1 MKPGCGNGTVMIV
14 LRRNH
19 SVPRAS
25 ASWFTAVGAS
35 RVSIGPP
42 ISVIVARRERIA
54 VLREQRDGREH
65 RHRRLAD
72 RHHMRVRTEVMQDLD
87 QVVDVV
93 VEVEMSPPKTG
104 TIRASA
110 QSVMKTSCAGSIAS
124 TVPRSS
130 VA

>member
-1 MKPGCGNGTVMIV
+1 MKPGCGNGTVMMV
-14 LRRNH
+14 LRRNQ

-42 ISVIVARRERIA
+42 ISVIVARQVRIA
-54 VLREQRDGREH
+54 VLRHQRDGGEH
-65 RHRRLAD
+65 RHRGLAD
-72 RHHMRVRTEVMQDLD
+72 RHHMRVRAEVVEHLD
-87 QVVDVV
+87 HVVDVV
-93 VEVEMSPPKTG
+93 VEIEAARPTSG
-104 TIRASA
+104 TMRASA